1 MVISDLQLLSVH
13 EKGRSRVHPEPLPLL
28 SHRLDLTLVPAAI
41 EARVELTH
49 VEPDDFGHPLE
60 TRRRERADVLAALVG
75 EERVVVFPELSLF
88 LRAQRSL
95 GRQRRL
101 FADEREIAVLET
113 DLAGCDVVLHELREQ
128 DLLELETGRALV
140 IAPLDD
146 EDRRVR
152 ITEHAPIARVHIT
165 VIPPR
170 PSPALFK
177 VFVHSRAAPGTLE
190 IAPDGSRAVVRQAA
204 IPETSFVEVRVL
216 LDPALFGQAPLRR
229 GETHES
235 LLADERRQ
243 ARREVLIHRAMVG
256 GLVLSAGLMLGLVAA
271 YLWTYLRYGREP
283 QVPYDADYEREPPR
297 DLPPAVVPA
306 ILPQRGVDRRLLP
319 QGFAATLLEAVRLGY
334 VEVEEHQDEG
344 VLGTGLF
351 RDTDLTYRLTPRGRA
366 LLGDR
371 ADEPGGRRGDARER
385 DGRPGPQRERELEP
399 FEVEVL
405 RVVFRRAGNGQSV
418 TDEQIEAW
426 GRRMNGQK
434 SNFLRFVERWGPQLR
449 GWFEQRVF
457 RLDDPT
463 SERARRVFL
472 TVTVLTT
479 VVAVLVGFVIS
490 VLFALPV
497 GIVVGVLA
505 AVTLSRRTPEAALE
519 VRRWGAFRRFLT
531 DFSMLKEASARVLPL
546 WERYLVYA
554 AALGVA
560 EEFLRT
566 LTLVARATA
575 RPVGGPRWYTGGGGP
590 GRLGAGTDGLASLTR
605 LARSFQNLQ
614 SLSRALS
621 SSTRSGGGFS
631 GGGGGG
637 GGGGSSRAG

>member
-1 MVISDLQLLSVH
+1 MRTLLLVLLLPGVLPLALAPSVGAQVKSYDHPEIRQVFTLLPTGDALVEEVRAFRFRGAFTWAELRLRTTGRYGTYDIEYLSVTDADT
-13 EKGRSRVHPEPLPLL
+13 GEPLRMERRRDGPERVLRW
-28 SHRLDLTLVPAAI
+28 SYRAQDTTRRFRLRYRIHGAVQRYPDVAQFYWKAI
-41 EARVELTH
+41 E
-49 VEPDDFGHPLE
+49 D
-60 TRRRERADVLAALVG
+60 
-75 EERVVVFPELSLF
+75 
-88 LRAQRSL
+88 
-95 GRQRRL
+95 
-101 FADEREIAVLET
+101 
-113 DLAGCDVVLHELREQ
+113 
-128 DLLELETGRALV
+128 
-140 IAPLDD
+140 
-146 EDRRVR
+146 
-152 ITEHAPIARVHIT
+152 EHAPIGRVHIT
-165 VIPPR
+165 VIPPH

-216 LDPALFGQAPLRR
+216 LDPARFGQAPLRR

-243 ARREVLIHRAMVG
+243 ARREVLVHGAMVG
-256 GLVLSAGLMLGLVAA
+256 GLVLSAVLMLGLVAA
-271 YLWTYLRYGREP
+271 YLWTSLRYGREP

-319 QGFAATLLEAVRLGY
+319 QGFAATLLEAARLGY

-371 ADEPGGRRGDARER
+371 RDEPGARRADWPER
-385 DGRPGPQRERELEP
+385 DGRRGSDRERALEP

-405 RVVFRRAGNGQSV
+405 RVVFQRAGNGQSA

-426 GRRMNGQK
+426 GRRMSGQK

-479 VVAVLVGFVIS
+479 VAAILVGFGLSAV
-490 VLFALPV
+490 FALPV

-566 LTLVARATA
+566 LALVARETA
-575 RPVGGPRWYTGGGGP
+575 QPLGGPRWYTGGGDP